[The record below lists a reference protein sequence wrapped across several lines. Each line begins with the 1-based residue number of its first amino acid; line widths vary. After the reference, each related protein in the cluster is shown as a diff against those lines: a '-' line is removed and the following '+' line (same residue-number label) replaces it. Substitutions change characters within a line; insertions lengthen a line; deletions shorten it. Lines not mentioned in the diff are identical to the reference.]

1 MDTTVVKYNP
11 QWPTLFN
18 CIKLELNAILL
29 DYKPVIEHIGSTS
42 VRGLAA
48 KPVIDVLVGVNGA
61 DEMEKLSE
69 KLMQH
74 GYIYFQKYNTRTPY
88 RRFFVKLGQSPQ
100 SLGVNKMYKRND
112 EVPDVIWEKRMAH
125 IHVVDKNSI
134 HWIRH
139 IAFREYLKYH
149 RLIRKQY
156 ETIKMHVSRLNWL
169 DAEAYKTAKNTFIRQ
184 IEDKAVAW
192 YKYSA

>member
-1 MDTTVVKYNP
+1 MNTIVKYNS
-11 QWPTLFN
+11 QWAILFN
-18 CIKLELNAILL
+18 CIKLELNAVLL
-29 DYKPVIEHIGSTS
+29 DYQPSIEHIGSTS

-48 KPVIDVLVGVNGA
+48 KPVIDVLVGMNGT
-61 DEMEKLSE
+61 DEMEELSE

-74 GYIYFQKYNTRTPY
+74 GYVYFQKYNERTPY

-100 SLGVNKMYKRND
+100 SLNVNRIYKRND
-112 EVPDVIWEKRMAH
+112 EVPDVIWTQRMAH

-156 ETIKMHVSRLNWL
+156 ETVKLHISRLNWL
-169 DAEAYKTAKNTFIRQ
+169 DAEVYKTAKDTFIRQ

-192 YKYSA
+192 YKYSI